1 MVMVI
6 TYNSVYQ
13 INIRKT
19 IMKYIKPITKIILS
33 MVAITQMNASANP
46 VQFTFQDTIA
56 GEKENVESNLVTI
69 KGLENEETLK
79 LRGVGS
85 YMLNGVYMGKEE
97 SKVKNGDQVR
107 LIHESMEEDG
117 AKVSTVLIIGET
129 YDVFTTQT
137 HKGSKN

>member
-6 TYNSVYQ
+6 NYNSVYL

-33 MVAITQMNASANP
+33 MAVITQINAGVNP
-46 VQFTFQDTIA
+46 EQFTFQDTTA
-56 GEKENVESNLVTI
+56 VDKENVESNLVTI

-79 LRGVGS
+79 LRGVGA
-85 YMLNGVYMGKEE
+85 YMLNGVYMGREE

-107 LIHESMEEDG
+107 LIHEAMEEDG
-117 AKVSTVLIIGET
+117 AKVSTVLIVGET

-137 HKGSKN
+137 HREK